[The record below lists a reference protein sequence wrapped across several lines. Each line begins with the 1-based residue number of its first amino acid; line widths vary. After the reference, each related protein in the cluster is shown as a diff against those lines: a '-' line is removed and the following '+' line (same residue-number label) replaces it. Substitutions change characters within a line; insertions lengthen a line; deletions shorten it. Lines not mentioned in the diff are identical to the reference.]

1 MPRLEAVPGVD
12 HIRSLQVIETEDQ
25 PGVKKTGRFLVYSG
39 KHTIGLIL
47 GSISHMPLPLPNLDD
62 RSYTD
67 LVEEARR
74 LIPTYAPEWTN
85 HNPSDPGIM
94 LIELFAYLTEM
105 LIYRLNRS
113 PTTTS
118 APFCAC

>member
-1 MPRLEAVPGVD
+1 MHSLKPCPGLTIFARSKSAKSKTNPASKKPDVFSFIRVSTRLGY
-12 HIRSLQVIETEDQ
+12 
-25 PGVKKTGRFLVYSG
+25 YSR
-39 KHTIGLIL
+39 KH
-47 GSISHMPLPLPNLDD
+47 SHMPLPLPNLDD

-105 LIYRLNRS
+105 
-113 PTTTS
+113 
-118 APFCAC
+118 